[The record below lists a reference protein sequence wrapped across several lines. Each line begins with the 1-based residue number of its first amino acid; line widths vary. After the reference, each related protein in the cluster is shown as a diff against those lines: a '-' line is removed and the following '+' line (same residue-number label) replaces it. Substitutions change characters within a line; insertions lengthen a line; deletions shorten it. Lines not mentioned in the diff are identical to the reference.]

1 MEFQPRTKYGIIIM
15 SNILFILFSSS
26 KRSDLQNIKLILVKS
41 ANLVD
46 WQLLERE
53 DDKLGA
59 NKPDTCRHGT

>member
-1 MEFQPRTKYGIIIM
+1 MWIKITDEII
-15 SNILFILFSSS
+15 SNILFILFYSS

-53 DDKLGA
+53 EDKLGA

>member
-1 MEFQPRTKYGIIIM
+1 M

-26 KRSDLQNIKLILVKS
+26 KRGDLQNIKLILVKS

-53 DDKLGA
+53 EGKLGA
-59 NKPDTCRHGT
+59 YEPDTCRHGI